1 MKKILILFGGNSLE
15 HAVSCKSAKTVLENI
30 DYNLFD
36 VTSVGIYEHNWY
48 IFNDS
53 LELLLNNTWLNGNIT
68 KIDNIVEFLK
78 GFDKVFPVIHGVD
91 EEDGA
96 LPGLFE
102 LFNIPY
108 VGSNILGHACGYDK
122 EVTKILCEYHGVP
135 QIPHR
140 TIYENK
146 EITEFDMDY
155 PVIVKPAACGS
166 SIGINVANNLEELN
180 KYVKVAFECDS
191 KVVIEKFIKCRE
203 LECAVL
209 EKDNKYIISPVGEIK
224 AMNDFYDYESKY
236 VLDSKIIIPAQ
247 IEESIVKEI
256 QEYSEKIFKILTLKD
271 LSRIDFLYDYEN
283 KQLYFNEVN
292 TLPGFTTISM
302 YPMLINEVGIN
313 IKELI
318 TTLLK

>member
-1 MKKILILFGGNSLE
+1 MKKVLILFGGNSLE

-30 DYNLFD
+30 DKELFD
-36 VTSVGIYEHNWY
+36 VTAVGIHNYTWY
-48 IFNDS
+48 TFDDNLDM
-53 LELLLNNTWLNGNIT
+53 LLNNTWLEGNI
-68 KIDNIVEFLK
+68 KKVDNIIEFLK
-78 GFDKVFPVIHGVD
+78 GFEKVLPMIHGVD
-91 EEDGA
+91 GENGA
-96 LPGLFE
+96 LAGLFE

-122 EVTKILCEYHGVP
+122 EVTKIICEYHNIP
-135 QIPHR
+135 QVEYM

-146 EITEFDMDY
+146 EIKEITMDY

-166 SIGINVANNLEELN
+166 SIGINIANNIEEVN
-180 KYVKVAFECDS
+180 KYVKEAFTCDN

-209 EKDNKYIISPVGEIK
+209 EKDNKLIVSTVGEIK
-224 AMNDFYDYESKY
+224 SVNEFYDYESKY
-236 VLDSKIIIPAQ
+236 VLDSKVTIPAQ
-247 IEESIVKEI
+247 IDESIIKEI
-256 QEYSEKIFKILTLKD
+256 QTYSEKIFKILSLRD
-271 LSRIDFLYDYEN
+271 LTRIDFLYDYEN

-302 YPMLINEVGIN
+302 YPMLINNSGIN

-318 TTLLK
+318 TTFLK